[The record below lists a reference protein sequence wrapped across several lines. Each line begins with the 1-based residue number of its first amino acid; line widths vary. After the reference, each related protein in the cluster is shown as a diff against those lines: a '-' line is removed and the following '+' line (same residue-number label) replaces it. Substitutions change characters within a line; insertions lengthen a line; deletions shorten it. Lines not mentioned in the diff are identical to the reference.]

1 MIIVRHARGHADRRR
16 DNVERDP
23 LFAIIA
29 RIAACAIALG
39 PFTGRTYGTILA
51 RCPFRPVFANGAF
64 GTVFARSTLRTIVA
78 LCALRTILAW
88 RTFRPFVARGSL
100 GALVV
105 ARAALLL
112 LLLWLLVIRLLRH
125 AIVVASLHHVVV
137 VAVAVILVARLA
149 ALFVIARTAFAQHAI
164 IMVGELQII
173 FGLDPIAGELRIA
186 RHALVFLMQLGGIAA
201 LAIILA
207 ISVRPTGDPR
217 RLSSTTAAAVIA
229 LTIVDQIQDPHVPAT
244 RNAK

>member
-29 RIAACAIALG
+29 RIAARAIALG

-51 RCPFRPVFANGAF
+51 RCPFRPVFANDTF
-64 GTVFARSTLRTIVA
+64 GTVFARSMLRTCVA
-78 LCALRTILAW
+78 LCALGTILAW
-88 RTFRPFVARGSL
+88 RTFRAFVVRRSL
-100 GALVV
+100 GPLVV
-105 ARAALLL
+105 ARAAL

-149 ALFVIARTAFAQHAI
+149 ALFVIARAAFAQHAI

>member
-29 RIAACAIALG
+29 RIAARAIALG
-39 PFTGRTYGTILA
+39 PFTCRTYGTILA

-88 RTFRPFVARGSL
+88 RTFRTFVARGSL

-105 ARAALLL
+105 ARAAL

-186 RHALVFLMQLGGIAA
+186 RHALVFLMQLGGVAA